1 MGEQEPFSYRTTSEH
16 PLTTSSL
23 ATLRGRSQMA
33 QGTWHPGPLLRT
45 QGTGG
50 RAWDC
55 CGDSCALL
63 ASPTR
68 WPTSR
73 VTREQRLGCQPARV
87 PTWGGTSS
95 SAKPVPR
102 GPVERLGLEP
112 PPKPDLWPQGERHSA
127 PRPSRSPRAM
137 SCSHSPQLPSPDGR
151 REVPSAPLP
160 APPTLRTAR
169 SSHSASGALTG
180 RWKRPQ
186 AARAPTSPT
195 NSCRRRVTPIPLSAE
210 RALLSCGRTVPG
222 HAPCGTRFLRMLQ
235 GQSFSFLC
243 AQVPT
248 SLVHGISRLLCA
260 RARRASPLL
269 DCAGP
274 PDMGSAKP
282 HLLRVRRGWSLP
294 AFLRTCGAS
303 PSPERAQR
311 ALPPPFLRAQRGDPW
326 KRSCLSG
333 PSLPLA
339 RAAQAPLS

>member
-1 MGEQEPFSYRTTSEH
+1 
-16 PLTTSSL
+16 
-23 ATLRGRSQMA
+23 
-33 QGTWHPGPLLRT
+33 
-45 QGTGG
+45 
-50 RAWDC
+50 
-55 CGDSCALL
+55 
-63 ASPTR
+63 
-68 WPTSR
+68 
-73 VTREQRLGCQPARV
+73 
-87 PTWGGTSS
+87 
-95 SAKPVPR
+95 
-102 GPVERLGLEP
+102 
-112 PPKPDLWPQGERHSA
+112 
-127 PRPSRSPRAM
+127 M

-269 DCAGP
+269 DCTGP

-282 HLLRVRRGWSLP
+282 HLLRERRGWSLP
-294 AFLRTCGAS
+294 AFLCTCGAS
-303 PSPERAQR
+303 PSPEHAQQPYPR
-311 ALPPPFLRAQRGDPW
+311 HSCARSVGTPGNFPACVDHPSPQHARHKLHFPDHAAWRETLPPRPEPPTSPIGHLLLYHAGHRHLMCSAWRWTSCSCRLEQATVPGVATYLSPRPLVRAHCVPRQG
-326 KRSCLSG
+326 
-333 PSLPLA
+333 
-339 RAAQAPLS
+339 